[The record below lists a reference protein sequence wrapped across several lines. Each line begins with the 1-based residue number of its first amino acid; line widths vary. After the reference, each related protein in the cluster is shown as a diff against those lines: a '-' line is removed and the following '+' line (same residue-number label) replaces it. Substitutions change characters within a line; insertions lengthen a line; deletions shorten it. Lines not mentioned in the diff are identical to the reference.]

1 MGSLDGKSILVTGG
15 ASGIGEA
22 TAVILARE
30 GAKVAVV
37 DMNEENG
44 TRVVES
50 LKAGGCEAIYIH
62 CDVSKESDVEAMVD
76 QTVAAFGGLDGAFNN
91 AGIAG
96 EFAPLA
102 DYPLET
108 YDRVIAVNLTGVWLC
123 MQQEIRHMS
132 EMGGG
137 TIVNTSSAAGLRG
150 SPLLPAYSAS
160 KWGVI
165 GLTKSAAKAY
175 GSDGIR
181 VNAICPGVIETPLTI
196 ASPLID
202 DPEVMEQLVARHA
215 LGRYGQPSEVG
226 ELVAWLLSDAA
237 SFMSGA
243 AIPVDAGFTA

>member
-1 MGSLDGKSILVTGG
+1 MGSLDGKSMLVTGG

-30 GAKVAVV
+30 GAKVAIA

-44 TRVVES
+44 ARVVES
-50 LKAGGCEAIYIH
+50 LKADGGEAVYIH
-62 CDVSKESDVEAMVD
+62 CDVSKESDVESMVD
-76 QTVAAFGGLDGAFNN
+76 QTVSAFGGLDGAFNN

-96 EFAPLA
+96 DFVPLA
-102 DYPLET
+102 DYPLDM
-108 YDRVIAVNLTGVWLC
+108 YNRVIAVNLTGVWLC
-123 MQQEIRHMS
+123 MQQEIRYMS

-137 TIVNTSSAAGLRG
+137 TIVNTSSSAGLTG
-150 SPLLPAYSAS
+150 SALLPAYSAA

-165 GLTKSAAKAY
+165 GLTKSAAKQY

-196 ASPLID
+196 ALPLID
-202 DPEVMEQLVARHA
+202 DPDVMERLVARHA
-215 LGRYGQPSEVG
+215 IGRYGQPSEVG

-243 AIPVDAGFTA
+243 AIPVDSAFTA

>member
-1 MGSLDGKSILVTGG
+1 MGSLDGKSMLVTGG

-30 GAKVAVV
+30 GAKVAIA

-44 TRVVES
+44 AAVVES
-50 LKAGGCEAIYIH
+50 LKAGGGEAIYIH
-62 CDVSKESDVEAMVD
+62 CDVSQESDVESMVD
-76 QTVAAFGGLDGAFNN
+76 QTVEAFGGLDGAFNN

-96 EFAPLA
+96 EFVPLA
-102 DYPLET
+102 DYSLDA
-108 YDRVIAVNLTGVWLC
+108 YNRVIAVNLTGVWLC
-123 MQQEIRHMS
+123 MQQEIRYMS

-150 SPLLPAYSAS
+150 SPWLPAYSAS

-196 ASPLID
+196 ALPLID
-202 DPEVMEQLVARHA
+202 DPAVMEQLVARHA
-215 LGRYGQPSEVG
+215 VGRYGQPSEVG

-237 SFMSGA
+237 SFMSGT
-243 AIPVDAGFTA
+243 AIPVDSAFTA